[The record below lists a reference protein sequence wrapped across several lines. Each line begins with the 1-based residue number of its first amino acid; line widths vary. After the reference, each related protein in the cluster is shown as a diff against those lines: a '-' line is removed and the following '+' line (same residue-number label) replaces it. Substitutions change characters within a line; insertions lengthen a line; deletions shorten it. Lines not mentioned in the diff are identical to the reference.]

1 MVTKQDRHFFSSAV
15 LSMTSIL
22 HLFFFVIMYNFTE
35 GHIISLSRCA
45 PLLLSIIS
53 FSVINSVFVIN
64 TKWRKNRIQVQI
76 LVKFRKDGDR
86 KN

>member
-1 MVTKQDRHFFSSAV
+1 MI
-15 LSMTSIL
+15 SIL
-22 HLFFFVIMYNFTE
+22 YLFFFVIMYNFTE
-35 GHIISLSRCA
+35 GHIISLTICV

-76 LVKFRKDGDR
+76 LVKFRKDGGR
-86 KN
+86 QN